1 MQFGSAVAPDTFRLE
16 RRLKAPIERVW
27 SYFVDAD
34 KRSRWFNG
42 GDDLTGLGQ
51 SFTFLFAHF
60 RITNEEPPPRWA
72 AMKSQERP
80 MRGTILAFD
89 PPNTL
94 AFTWGDRDAH
104 VSEVRFDFTADGE
117 ETVLVLTHTKIDT
130 RDNMRNFAGGW
141 TAHIQ
146 TLAEVLDEQ
155 RTNSFWAH
163 VLEAHATY
171 DRSL

>member
-1 MQFGSAVAPDTFRLE
+1 MVARL
-16 RRLKAPIERVW
+16 A
-27 SYFVDAD
+27 
-34 KRSRWFNG
+34 
-42 GDDLTGLGQ
+42 
-51 SFTFLFAHF
+51 
-60 RITNEEPPPRWA
+60 
-72 AMKSQERP
+72 
-80 MRGTILAFD
+80 
-89 PPNTL
+89 
-94 AFTWGDRDAH
+94 WGDRDAH

-130 RDNMRNFAGGW
+130 RDNMRNFASGW
-141 TAHIQ
+141 TARIQ